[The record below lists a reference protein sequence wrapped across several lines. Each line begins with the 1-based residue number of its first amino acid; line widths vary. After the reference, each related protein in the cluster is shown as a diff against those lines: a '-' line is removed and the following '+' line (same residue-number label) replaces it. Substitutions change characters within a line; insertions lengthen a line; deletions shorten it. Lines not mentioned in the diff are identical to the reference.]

1 MKSTR
6 LIKIATKSIVKNKM
20 RTLLTMLGIIIGV
33 GAVIV
38 MVAIGQGA
46 KSRDPAAHRQPRHQ
60 HDRDHAG
67 GVHAPAA

>member
-1 MKSTR
+1 MQPTR
-6 LIKIATKSIVKNKM
+6 LIGIATRSIVKNKM

-46 KSRDPAAHRQPRHQ
+46 KAQIQQRIANLGTNLVVVTPGPTPR
-60 HDRDHAG
+60 R
-67 GVHAPAA
+67 